1 MIPKYGGGG
10 ENRTLK
16 KTLQGFQFPVSL
28 RPHKILVLEVGF
40 APTKVSRLITS
51 QFHLSTL
58 VLQRYNNSI

>member
-28 RPHKILVLEVGF
+28 RPLNWCRPRKSNPQPIAYKAIALPIELG
-40 APTKVSRLITS
+40 R
-51 QFHLSTL
+51 
-58 VLQRYNNSI
+58 RYNNSI